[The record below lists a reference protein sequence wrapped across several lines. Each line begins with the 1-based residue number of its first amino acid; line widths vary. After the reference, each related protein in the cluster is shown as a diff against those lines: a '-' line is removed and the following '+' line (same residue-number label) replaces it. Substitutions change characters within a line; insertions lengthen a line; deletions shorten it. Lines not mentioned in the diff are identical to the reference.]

1 MTSPALTA
9 VAVRELSDR
18 ELLDAQRSLAAE
30 RRDVDARA
38 AVVAAE
44 IAYRSRHELGHSGLA
59 QRMGARTPEKLI
71 QRVTGASAHD
81 AGALVRV
88 GALPVDS
95 PLGTAVAA
103 GGLGLDAADAIR
115 SGLGDLAPDDAVFA
129 LIASAAELSVEKL
142 AARAREVRAELDEDG
157 IADRERY
164 LRDRRFLRVSPVGDG
179 MTRLSGLLDPESAA
193 VVVAAY
199 DGATSPRRGGP
210 RFVDPGAVAAADD
223 VVRDERTTEQL
234 ALDAFVEL
242 VRLGGEADTRVL
254 PARRPA
260 VRVLVAER
268 DLARGA
274 GAGQFEGQTAAIS
287 IATVERFR
295 CDAGEVP
302 MIFNGAG
309 QVIDVGREQRLF
321 TARQRIGLGAR
332 DGGCLF
338 PGCDR
343 PPSWCEAHHIIPW
356 SRGGRTDLAD
366 GVLLCRHH
374 HLLVHDNGWR
384 VERSGANYALIP
396 PRSLDPAQVPI
407 PAPSKSP
414 VARRLME
421 RRQSE
426 RVGPARG
433 TLIS

>member
-1 MTSPALTA
+1 MTFPALA
-9 VAVRELSDR
+9 VDAVREWSDL

-44 IAYRSRHELGHSGLA
+44 IAYRSRRELGHSGLA
-59 QRMGARTPEKLI
+59 QRMGARTPEKLV

-88 GALPVDS
+88 GALPAES

-103 GGLGLDAADAIR
+103 GGIGLDAADAIR
-115 SGLGDLAPDDAVFA
+115 SGLGDSAPDEAVFA

-142 AARAREVRAELDEDG
+142 ATRAREVRAELDEDG

-210 RFVDPGAVAAADD
+210 RFVDPHAVAAADES
-223 VVRDERTTEQL
+223 VRDERTTEQL

-274 GAGQFEGQTAAIS
+274 GAGQFEGQAAAIS

-302 MIFNGAG
+302 VVFDGTG
-309 QVIDVGREQRLF
+309 QVIDVGREQRLY
-321 TARQRIGLGAR
+321 TARQRIGLSAR

-343 PPSWCEAHHIIPW
+343 PPSWCEAHHIVPW

-374 HLLVHDNGWR
+374 HLLVHNNGWR
-384 VERSGANYALIP
+384 VERSGASYALIP

-414 VARRLME
+414 VARRVL
-421 RRQSE
+421 RTTGS
-426 RVGPARG
+426 
-433 TLIS
+433 